1 MNTNNDNSVAFNQ
14 SHFTKVVLQA
24 LGLAIAGLLGIMSW
38 YLNAIN
44 INIKELSSSV
54 TSVSTTTA
62 LITARIDN
70 LDRGFKDQ
78 IVDFK
83 AIRAQINAIEKEA
96 RSQEKILEHHAAL
109 IADKRR
115 CVSCITPEP
124 LIGTDN

>member
-1 MNTNNDNSVAFNQ
+1 MNNSTEFNQ

-24 LGLAIAGLLGIMSW
+24 FGLSIAVLLGIMSW

-44 INIKELSSSV
+44 GNIKDLSSSV

-70 LDRGFKDQ
+70 IDRSFKDQ
-78 IVDFK
+78 SIDFK
-83 AIRAQINAIEKEA
+83 VIKEKVNSLEKETK
-96 RSQEKILEHHAAL
+96 SQERVLEHHAAL

-115 CVSCITPEP
+115 CVSCTTPEP
-124 LIGTDN
+124 LIGTDQ

>member
-1 MNTNNDNSVAFNQ
+1 MNNNSTDFNQ

-24 LGLAIAGLLGIMSW
+24 FGLSIAVLLGIMSW

-44 INIKELSSSV
+44 TNIKDLSNSV
-54 TSVSTTTA
+54 ASVSTTTA

-78 IVDFK
+78 SIDFK
-83 AIRAQINAIEKEA
+83 VIKEKVSSLEKEA
-96 RSQEKILEHHAAL
+96 KSQEKILEHHAAL

-115 CVSCITPEP
+115 CVACTTKPPI
-124 LIGTDN
+124 LGTDD